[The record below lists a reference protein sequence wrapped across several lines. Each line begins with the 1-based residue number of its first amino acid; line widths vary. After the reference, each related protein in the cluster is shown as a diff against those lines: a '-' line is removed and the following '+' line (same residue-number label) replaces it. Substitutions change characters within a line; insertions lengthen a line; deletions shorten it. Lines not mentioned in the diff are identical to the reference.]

1 MPQERTSSISES
13 QRKANVE
20 WNAKHYKQ
28 LSCKVQLE
36 TGKAF
41 QEICEKSGI
50 TANTALVS
58 VVEKCVEDPEVYEM
72 ILQWAKERPVK
83 PFRRKSRVEDPEED

>member
-1 MPQERTSSISES
+1 MPQERTSSITES

-41 QEICEKSGI
+41 QETCEKFGI

-58 VVEKCVEDPEVYEM
+58 VVEKCNDDPETFDM
-72 ILQWAKERPVK
+72 ILQWAKDRPVK
-83 PFRRKSRVEDPEED
+83 PFRPRIRTEDPEEG